1 MTVNPLAAA
10 FAAWSVL
17 RAPRRDR
24 EALEQLQQRKLR
36 RVVRHAARYV
46 PYYRRLFDGA
56 GLNPESTR
64 LSQDLLRLPV
74 TTKRDLL
81 NAGGDAFSTFYPP
94 DELVTHRT
102 TGSTGEPMTMRF
114 DRDFE
119 RMRRLAFLRALLAA
133 GYRPGE
139 RMLMLKP
146 GDAGRASPWTGIQT
160 VRFDESPRDLLSRIA
175 QFRPQVLY
183 GWVTPIR
190 ELALHVRNSG
200 SRVEGLRTVITTAE
214 ALDRPARELFGAAFG
229 ADVYDVYGL
238 TEMGTI
244 AWECSRHAGLHLSE
258 DIALIDGVESGR
270 ESPMIMT
277 SLELTA
283 MPLIRY
289 QTGDVAVAPDA
300 EPCACGRMFHRIPQ
314 VSGRMVDCLQLSGG
328 GLLSPYSVTLALE
341 SIPGLARFQVVQE
354 QTGALLVRYETSADA
369 AAMHVPDAIRGALGA
384 LVGNETRIEVRRE
397 DSINPPAGRKFRV
410 VESRLRPPG
419 AAS

>member
-1 MTVNPLAAA
+1 VNPLAAA
-10 FAAWSVL
+10 FAAWTVL
-17 RAPRRDR
+17 RSPRRGRD
-24 EALEQLQQRKLR
+24 ALEQLQQRKLR

-56 GLNPESTR
+56 GLDPESTR
-64 LSQDLLRLPV
+64 LPQDLLRLPV

-81 NAGGDAFSTFYPP
+81 DAGGDAFSTFYRPA
-94 DELVTHRT
+94 ELVTHRT

-146 GDAGRASPWTGIQT
+146 GDAGRASRWTGIQT

-175 QFRPQVLY
+175 QFQPQVLY

-200 SRVEGLRTVITTAE
+200 GRVEGLRAVITTAE
-214 ALDRPARELFGAAFG
+214 ALDRPTRELFAATFG

-270 ESPMIMT
+270 ESAMIMT

-300 EPCACGRMFHRIPQ
+300 EPCACGRVFHRIPQ
-314 VSGRMVDCLQLSGG
+314 VSGRMVDCLPLSGG
-328 GLLSPYSVTLALE
+328 GLLSPYSVALALE

-354 QTGALLVRYETSADA
+354 QTGALLVRYQSSADA
-369 AAMHVPDAIRGALGA
+369 AAMHVPDAIRSALGA
-384 LVGNETRIEVRRE
+384 LVGDDTGIEVRRE

-410 VESRLRPPG
+410 VESRFRPPG

>member
-1 MTVNPLAAA
+1 MNPLAAA

-17 RAPRRDR
+17 CSPRRDR

-36 RVVRHAARYV
+36 RVVRHAAQHV
-46 PYYRRLFDGA
+46 PYYRRLFNGA
-56 GLNPESTR
+56 GVDPESIR
-64 LSQDLLRLPV
+64 LPQDLLRVPV
-74 TTKRDLL
+74 TTKRDLQ
-81 NAGGDAFSTFYPP
+81 NAGSGAFSDFYRP
-94 DELVTHRT
+94 DELVSHRT

-146 GDAGRASPWTGIQT
+146 GDPGRAARWTGIQS
-160 VRFDESPRDLLSRIA
+160 VRFDESPPDLLKGIA
-175 QFRPQVLY
+175 QFRPHVLY

-190 ELALHVRNSG
+190 ELALHVRNSCG
-200 SRVEGLRTVITTAE
+200 RVEGLRTVITTAE
-214 ALDRPARELFGAAFG
+214 SLDRPTRGLFAATFG

-258 DIALIDGVESGR
+258 DIALIDRVESGG

-289 QTGDVAVAPDA
+289 QTGDVAGAPDA
-300 EPCACGRMFHRIPQ
+300 EPCACGRVFHRIPQ
-314 VSGRMVDCLQLSGG
+314 VSGRMVDCLRLPGG

-341 SIPGLARFQVVQE
+341 SIPGLARFQVLQE
-354 QTGALLVRYETSADA
+354 QTGALLVRYESSVEA
-369 AAMHVPDAIRGALGA
+369 AAMHVPDAIRNALGA
-384 LVGNETRIEVRRE
+384 LVGYHTRIEVRLE
-397 DSINPPAGRKFRV
+397 NSINPPAGRKFRV
-410 VESRLRPPG
+410 VESRFRPPG